1 MYDNIRKTRALSRK
15 ALALITSALIALS
28 FTSSARSYDEFNGTV
43 YSLGLKEV
51 VVVQPVNASKLNL
64 TLSQKSENITLLDLS
79 GARVGFNSSYLFWR
93 GDHIYSL
100 NFDRNVTGKLTYI
113 MPQQGQQFILPLR
126 GGEPVRIILP
136 AGYTTGNR
144 VLGIASPAPDD
155 FQEGDSGS
163 VLTWYNTS
171 QIPYIEVSYYKNN
184 ALQALTK
191 IFAIMALAAIV
202 LLAEYY
208 YSIRKL
214 RSIRKDVE
222 ENARHKI

>member
-1 MYDNIRKTRALSRK
+1 MHDNILKTRALSSK
-15 ALALITSALIALS
+15 ALVLITLALIALAS
-28 FTSSARSYDEFNGTV
+28 IGPARSYDEFNGTL

-51 VVVQPVNASKLNL
+51 VVEQPVNASKLNL
-64 TLSQKSENITLLDLS
+64 TLSQKTENITLLDQS

-100 NFDRNVTGKLTYI
+100 NFDRNVIGKLIYT

-136 AGYTTGNR
+136 PGYTTGNR
-144 VLGIASPAPDD
+144 ILGIANPGPDD